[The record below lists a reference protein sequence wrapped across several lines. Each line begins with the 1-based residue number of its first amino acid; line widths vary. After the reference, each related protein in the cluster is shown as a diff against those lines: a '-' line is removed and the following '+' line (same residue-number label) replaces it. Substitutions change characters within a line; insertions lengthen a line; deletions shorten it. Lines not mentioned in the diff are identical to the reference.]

1 MHTVWPLTWLLLNSK
16 QQGGG
21 VEISPLFKNMDKKIF
36 DVNPELGIKRTWHY
50 NDETDEATI
59 QTQQD
64 VTAIIE
70 ENKNEFNQVDERHRW
85 GEFSRVASI
94 PLSLFYQ
101 LKNEGKLEDQAYMK
115 RWLNDPENRHFRTRP
130 GEV

>member
-1 MHTVWPLTWLLLNSK
+1 
-16 QQGGG
+16 
-21 VEISPLFKNMDKKIF
+21 MDNKIF
-36 DVNPELGIKRTWHY
+36 DVNPELGITRTWHY

-64 VTAIIE
+64 VTAIVE
-70 ENKNEFNQVDERHRW
+70 ENKNEFNQVDERAKW

-94 PLSLFYQ
+94 PLSLYYE
-101 LKNEGKLEDQAYMK
+101 LKKEGKLEDQAYMK

-130 GEV
+130 GQV

>member
-1 MHTVWPLTWLLLNSK
+1 
-16 QQGGG
+16 
-21 VEISPLFKNMDKKIF
+21 MDNKIF
-36 DVNPELGIKRTWHY
+36 DVNPDLGITRTWYY

-64 VTAIIE
+64 VTAIVE
-70 ENKNEFNQVDERHRW
+70 ENKNEFNQVDERAKW

-94 PLSLFYQ
+94 PLSLYYE
-101 LKNEGKLEDQAYMK
+101 LKKEGKLEDQAYMK

>member
-1 MHTVWPLTWLLLNSK
+1 
-16 QQGGG
+16 
-21 VEISPLFKNMDKKIF
+21 MDNKIF
-36 DVNPELGIKRTWHY
+36 DVNPDLGITRTWHY

-64 VTAIIE
+64 VTAIVE
-70 ENKNEFNQVDERHRW
+70 ENKNEFNQVDERAKW

-94 PLSLFYQ
+94 PLSLYYE
-101 LKNEGKLEDQAYMK
+101 LKKEGKLEDQAYMK

-130 GEV
+130 GKV

>member
-1 MHTVWPLTWLLLNSK
+1 
-16 QQGGG
+16 
-21 VEISPLFKNMDKKIF
+21 MDNKIF
-36 DVNPELGIKRTWHY
+36 DVNPDLGITRTWHY

-64 VTAIIE
+64 VTDIIE
-70 ENKNEFNQVDERHRW
+70 ENKNEFNQVDERAKW

-94 PLSLFYQ
+94 PLSLYYE
-101 LKNEGKLEDQAYMK
+101 LKKEGKLEDQAYMK

>member
-1 MHTVWPLTWLLLNSK
+1 MS
-16 QQGGG
+16 
-21 VEISPLFKNMDKKIF
+21 ESKIF
-36 DVNPELGIKRTWHY
+36 DTNADLGITRTWHY
-50 NDETDEATI
+50 DEDTDQATI
-59 QTQQD
+59 QTSQD

-70 ENKNEFNQVDERHRW
+70 ENKNEFNQVDERARW

-94 PLSLFYQ
+94 PLNLFYQ

-130 GEV
+130 GQV

>member
-1 MHTVWPLTWLLLNSK
+1 
-16 QQGGG
+16 
-21 VEISPLFKNMDKKIF
+21 MDNKIF
-36 DVNPELGIKRTWHY
+36 DVNPDLGITRTWHY

-64 VTAIIE
+64 VTAIVE
-70 ENKNEFNQVDERHRW
+70 ENKNEFNQVDERAKW

-94 PLSLFYQ
+94 PLSLYYE
-101 LKNEGKLEDQAYMK
+101 LKKEGKLEDQAYMK

>member
-1 MHTVWPLTWLLLNSK
+1 
-16 QQGGG
+16 
-21 VEISPLFKNMDKKIF
+21 MDNKIF
-36 DVNPELGIKRTWHY
+36 DVNPELGITRTWHY

-64 VTAIIE
+64 VTAIVE
-70 ENKNEFNQVDERHRW
+70 ENKNEFNQVDERAKW

-94 PLSLFYQ
+94 PLSLYYE
-101 LKNEGKLEDQAYMK
+101 LKKEGKLEDQAYMK

>member
-1 MHTVWPLTWLLLNSK
+1 
-16 QQGGG
+16 
-21 VEISPLFKNMDKKIF
+21 MDKKIF

-50 NDETDEATI
+50 NDEKDEATI

-70 ENKNEFNQVDERHRW
+70 ENKNEFNQVDERQRW

-130 GEV
+130 GVV